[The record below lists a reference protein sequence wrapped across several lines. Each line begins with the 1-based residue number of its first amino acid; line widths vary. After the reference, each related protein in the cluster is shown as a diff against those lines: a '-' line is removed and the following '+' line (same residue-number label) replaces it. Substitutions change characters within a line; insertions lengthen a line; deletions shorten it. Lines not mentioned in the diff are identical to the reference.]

1 MRDREGI
8 YLLCIFLVATNDI
21 IKGELSYHSL
31 DLALDDFI
39 EQYFQESKD
48 ITIQDISE
56 IANIRSNPDYLV
68 KSYLFEKIEPF
79 LLPFYTRNKR
89 LTF

>member
-1 MRDREGI
+1 MANLGLI
-8 YLLCIFLVATNDI
+8 TFLVATNDI

-56 IANIRSNPDYLV
+56 IAIIRSNPDYLV

-79 LLPFYTRNKR
+79 YYLFIQEIKD
-89 LTF
+89 